1 MSNFQALNVVHVQ
14 QFIDYLK
21 FELQNRRDI
30 ENEVSE
36 QLQDILDARI
46 SESKTYTG
54 QEVIDALEDIPDL
67 VDNVMDN
74 QLEHVRDITMVL
86 IKKIFLQAN
95 EKNTTIKLPISQL
108 EDENVLKNSH
118 NFCCSLL
125 KDPEQILE
133 NAPKVEG
140 YTPQRKQ
147 SRNESNL
154 KDELERLRQENSQLK
169 ADIQNGIEE
178 FPQYK
183 KLKQMI
189 HEREIEI
196 RGLKARL

>member
-1 MSNFQALNVVHVQ
+1 MSTFLALNVVHVQ

-21 FELQNRRDI
+21 FELQTRKEI
-30 ENEVSE
+30 EGEVSD
-36 QLQDILDARI
+36 QLQDILEARI

-67 VDNVMDN
+67 IDNSMDN

-108 EDENVLKNSH
+108 EDEIMLKNSH
-118 NFCCSLL
+118 NFCQSLL
-125 KDPEQILE
+125 KEPEQMLE

-140 YTPQRKQ
+140 YTIKRTQTKNQ
-147 SRNESNL
+147 SNPRE
-154 KDELERLRQENSQLK
+154 ELEKLRLENAKLK
-169 ADIQNGIEE
+169 ADIQSGIEE

>member
-1 MSNFQALNVVHVQ
+1 MSNYSALNVVHVQ
-14 QFIDYLK
+14 QFVDYLK
-21 FELQNRRDI
+21 FDLQTRKDI

-36 QLQDILDARI
+36 ELQDLLEARI

-54 QEVIDALEDIPDL
+54 QEVIDTLEDIPDL
-67 VDNVMDN
+67 VENVMDH

-86 IKKIFLQAN
+86 IKKVFTQAN

-108 EDENVLKNSH
+108 EDENMLNNSH
-118 NFCCSLL
+118 NFCTQLL
-125 KDPEQILE
+125 KEPEQILE
-133 NAPKVEG
+133 KAPKVEG
-140 YTPQRKQ
+140 YTMKKSKPKSSANPR
-147 SRNESNL
+147 
-154 KDELERLRQENSQLK
+154 DELERLRRENAQLK
-169 ADIQNGIEE
+169 SDIQNGIEE

>member
-21 FELQNRRDI
+21 FELQNRKDI

-54 QEVIDALEDIPDL
+54 QEIIDALEDIPDH

-95 EKNTTIKLPISQL
+95 EKNTNINLPISQL
-108 EDENVLKNSH
+108 EDENMLKNAH
-118 NFCCSLL
+118 NFCCDLL
-125 KDPEQILE
+125 KEPEQILE

-147 SRNESNL
+147 SKKEPSL